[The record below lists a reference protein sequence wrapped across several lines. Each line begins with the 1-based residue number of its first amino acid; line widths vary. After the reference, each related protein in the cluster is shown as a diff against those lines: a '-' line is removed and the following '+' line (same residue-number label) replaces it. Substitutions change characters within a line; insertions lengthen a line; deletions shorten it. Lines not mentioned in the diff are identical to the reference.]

1 MFLRLCLLGIG
12 LAAVLSIPA
21 TAASWT
27 VEPGSVSFSF
37 PPQLPTDLG
46 LDLAAISSAI
56 CPPVERRLAK
66 ITASGNCSLGG
77 SPEGNR
83 ETGDVTAALAHGAVL
98 DAGQTNELSLTVT
111 AFGFA
116 GAAPLQTACG
126 AFDFSLSL
134 DPDARQPLS
143 ELLFVVTDDRVPAGT
158 FSGIL
163 RAHALLHLTPAGAGH
178 ALDLPLALDLPVGG
192 PWTLAAGTP
201 VLLARREN
209 GVWRAVPSC
218 LETARPCGPLCLNG
232 SAARIDSLK
241 RKSP

>member
-12 LAAVLSIPA
+12 LAAVLSTPA

-27 VEPGSVSFSF
+27 VEPGAVSFSF
-37 PPQLPTDLG
+37 PPELPTDLG

-56 CPPVERRLAK
+56 CPPAERHLAK

-98 DAGQTNELSLTVT
+98 EAGQTNELALSVT
-111 AFGFA
+111 TFDFV

-143 ELLFVVTDDRVPAGT
+143 ELLFVVTDDRAPAGT

-163 RAHALLHLTPAGAGH
+163 RAHVLLHLTPVGGGH
-178 ALDLPLALDLPVGG
+178 PLDLPLELDLPVGG
-192 PWTLAAGTP
+192 PWTLAGGTP
-201 VLLARREN
+201 VLLARRED
-209 GVWRAVPSC
+209 GVWRAAASC
-218 LETARPCGPLCLNG
+218 LETARRCGPFCLTG
-232 SAARIDSLK
+232 SAARIDPLNRK
-241 RKSP
+241 RP